1 MTSSRR
7 NTALDVNLV
16 YDCDANYPGRLKYLG
31 EFAPP
36 RLFCRGNLDLLNPN
50 RSIAIIGARDS
61 TEYGDSVA
69 QLFATDLARRGIT
82 IVSGLARGID
92 GIAHESALEARGTTV
107 AVLGCGI
114 DVDYPPRNARLQAR
128 IAQEGLLISE
138 FTPGTPAFPRNFPQ
152 RNRIIAM
159 LPNAVLV
166 VEAELKSGTQS
177 TVRWALDH
185 GQTVFAIPGPI
196 GRRESAGTN
205 ELIRDGGHIALS
217 PRDILEAMQW
227 SDAQLPD
234 CDDASPAIADHSAR
248 AVYAALDLTGRHVDE
263 IARRCRQSAA
273 ETLLRL
279 LHLELDGQVRQHPGK
294 RFSRIP

>member
-7 NTALDVNLV
+7 STARDVTLV
-16 YDCDANYPGRLKYLG
+16 YSCDANYPERLRYLG
-31 EFAPP
+31 EFKPP
-36 RLFCRGNLDLLNPN
+36 RLFCRGNLDLLNPK

-92 GIAHESALEARGTTV
+92 GIGHQSALAVHGTTV

-114 DVDYPPRNARLQAR
+114 DVDYPPSNERLQAR

-138 FTPGTPAFPRNFPQ
+138 FMPGTPAFPRNFPQ

-159 LPNAVLV
+159 LPDAVLV

-185 GQTVFAIPGPI
+185 NQTVFAIPGPI
-196 GRRESAGTN
+196 GRKESEGTN
-205 ELIRDGGHIALS
+205 ELIRDGGHIVLS
-217 PRDILEAMQW
+217 PRDILEAMGW
-227 SDAQLPD
+227 TDAQLPD
-234 CDDASPAIADHSAR
+234 CDEVSPAITDPAAR
-248 AVYAALDLTGRHVDE
+248 VVYAALDLTARHVDE
-263 IARRCRQSAA
+263 IARRCKQSVAD
-273 ETLLRL
+273 TLLQL
-279 LHLELDGQVRQHPGK
+279 LHLELDGQVRQHSGK
-294 RFSRIP
+294 RFSRVP